1 MILKKRKKKKNSHPF
16 FSFSF
21 FSLRNKNTRTTIND
35 IAFTIIHSYYKLW
48 VTLFTCMIN
57 CEQWSYEPILLY
69 MHITFSPLFI
79 IWHRKELRQ
88 KLYHSTQHFCL
99 RRLDSKVQVPQM
111 RWEEQVTTAG
121 LWSSLVPSAKYFPTI
136 LLTKSGMYFRVPV
149 PKRLKTLV

>member
-1 MILKKRKKKKNSHPF
+1 
-16 FSFSF
+16 
-21 FSLRNKNTRTTIND
+21 
-35 IAFTIIHSYYKLW
+35 
-48 VTLFTCMIN
+48 
-57 CEQWSYEPILLY
+57 

-99 RRLDSKVQVPQM
+99 RRLDSKVQVPQI
-111 RWEEQVTTAG
+111 RWEDQVKTAG

-149 PKRLKTLV
+149 PKRLKTLVQLHRKSNYISSAIIVQNGKSCWFYTIWRKKDTHQLMHNCAFMHNCYSAGAYMHRHCRASI